1 LFLFFFFFS
10 LFRVLTL
17 ILLLALPPSDQ
28 PGRLL
33 AGCGQTLR
41 LYDLG
46 QAKLLRKC
54 ELKAFPNHIMSLW
67 IALDKIVVGDIQGSF
82 FMVKHN
88 IADNKYAVWLGD

>member
-1 LFLFFFFFS
+1 M
-10 LFRVLTL
+10 
-17 ILLLALPPSDQ
+17 

-67 IALDKIVVGDIQGSF
+67 IAMDKIVLGDIQGSY

-88 IADNKYAVWLGD
+88 MADNKYAGYGLLTVLWFKLIDCDLPIAE